1 MMPDAGNVSSPALEV
16 HMIRPATLLL
26 ATLALAAP
34 AFAQDDVDAE
44 TGQKIKYKERTEI
57 DFEEVDVSG
66 ELIKPE
72 GQLLIERK
80 KASFNPLIRF
90 RENWDAE
97 MKQSIDEVK

>member
-1 MMPDAGNVSSPALEV
+1 MRTLP
-16 HMIRPATLLL
+16 LLL
-26 ATLALAAP
+26 LVAVSAP
-34 AFAQDDVDAE
+34 AFAQDEEAPVS
-44 TGQKIKYKERTEI
+44 YKERTEI

-97 MKQSIDEVK
+97 LKQSIDEVK

>member
-1 MMPDAGNVSSPALEV
+1 MKRTLFV
-16 HMIRPATLLL
+16 LLL
-26 ATLALAAP
+26 AASSAP
-34 AFAQDDVDAE
+34 AFAQDGDEPSGPVS
-44 TGQKIKYKERTEI
+44 YKERTEI